1 MDSSKRVV
9 EVQESRMPWGYA
21 KGKPCKPILEV
32 LYDDGSVMYRC
43 ADCGYER
50 ETFQSVFAH
59 RSRKHP
65 RPRVDNP
72 KVGRLDAQGALKIL
86 SEAVEETISRAD
98 VRALERK
105 IERLESR
112 LAESQKAR
120 RRAEGDL
127 NRIRAALSGA

>member
-9 EVQESRMPWGYA
+9 EVQESRMPFGYA

-65 RPRVDNP
+65 RNEPT
-72 KVGRLDAQGALKIL
+72 KAGRLDAQGALKIL
-86 SEAVEETISRAD
+86 SEAVEETVSRAD
-98 VRALERK
+98 IRALERK
-105 IERLESR
+105 IQRLESR